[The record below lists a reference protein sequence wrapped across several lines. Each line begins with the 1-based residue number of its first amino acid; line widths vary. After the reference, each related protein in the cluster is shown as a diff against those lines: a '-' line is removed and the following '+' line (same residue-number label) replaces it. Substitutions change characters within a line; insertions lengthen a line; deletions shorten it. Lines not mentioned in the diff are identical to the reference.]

1 MSTEA
6 GQDLESEKKKYI
18 YIYIYINLR
27 SIYVF
32 SPAECPNW
40 TVEER
45 QHKYSH

>member
-32 SPAECPNW
+32 SPAECPN
-40 TVEER
+40 
-45 QHKYSH
+45 